1 MRKNFLIIFKIGLL
15 IVLVGFFCPVS
26 CNMNG
31 LEIIKFSLT
40 YHDAYMILILGIP
53 FSVILLFSILAL
65 FFTKNNGSKNQDF
78 WRLFLPNFLAECFL
92 IVYCR
97 NGISGGTVVLNFGFY
112 VMALGYI
119 LSLVSLI
126 CASFGKD
133 KGEKTDG

>member
-1 MRKNFLIIFKIGLL
+1 MRKNFLVIFKNGLL

-31 LEIIKFSLT
+31 MEIIKFSLI
-40 YHDAYMILILGIP
+40 YHDARMIITLGMP
-53 FSVILLFSILAL
+53 FLVILLFSILAL
-65 FFTKNNGSKNQDF
+65 FFAKNDGSKKQNF
-78 WRLFLPNFLAECFL
+78 WRLFLPNFLAGCFL
-92 IVYCR
+92 IVYFR

-126 CASFGKD
+126 CASFCKNKD
-133 KGEKTDG
+133 DKTDG

>member
-31 LEIIKFSLT
+31 WEIIRFSFKT
-40 YHDAYMILILGIP
+40 QIIIILGIP
-53 FSVILLFSILAL
+53 LAVILLFSILAL
-65 FFTKNNGSKNQDF
+65 FFTKNDDSKNQDF
-78 WRLFLPNFLAECFL
+78 WLLFLPNFLAAFFL
-92 IVYCR
+92 IMYYR

-112 VMALGYI
+112 VMVLGYI

-126 CASFGKD
+126 CASFCKD
-133 KGEKTDG
+133 KGDKADG